1 MITAIKINDL
11 TKNYKDVTAVDRL
24 NLEIYEGELFSL
36 LGINGAGK
44 TTTIKMLATLVKPT
58 SGDAKVFD
66 YSILKDEERIKEIID
81 ISMQETAIAR
91 KLTVEENIEF
101 YGKLSGLDKLELNKT
116 KKAIYETFGFDK
128 IAKKQASKLSGGWQ
142 RKLSIALALISKP
155 KILFLDEPTL
165 GLDVIARKELW
176 KTINELKGK
185 MTIILTTHYM
195 EEAEALSDRIGIM
208 KDGKL
213 LFVGTKDELFSKTSK
228 TNVEDS
234 FIEIVSGGELAWKN
248 HYPELSF

>member
-1 MITAIKINDL
+1 MKAVIKINNL
-11 TKNYKDVTAVDRL
+11 TKIYKDLVAVDNL

-36 LGINGAGK
+36 LGVNGAGK
-44 TTTIKMLATLVKPT
+44 TTTIKMLATLTKPT
-58 SGDAKVFD
+58 SGDATIYD
-66 YSILKDEERIKEIID
+66 YSILNNEDDIKELID

-101 YGKLSGLDKLELNKT
+101 YAKLSGQSDEEIKELKEQIYKSFSLDKVL
-116 KKAIYETFGFDK
+116 KKK
-128 IAKKQASKLSGGWQ
+128 ASKLSGGWQ

-165 GLDVIARKELW
+165 GLDVIARRELW

-195 EEAEALSDRIGIM
+195 EEAEALSNRIGIM

-213 LFVGTKDELFSKTSK
+213 LFVGSKEELFNRTNKD
-228 TNVEDS
+228 NVEDA
-234 FIEIVSGGELAWKN
+234 FIEIVSGGEL
-248 HYPELSF
+248 